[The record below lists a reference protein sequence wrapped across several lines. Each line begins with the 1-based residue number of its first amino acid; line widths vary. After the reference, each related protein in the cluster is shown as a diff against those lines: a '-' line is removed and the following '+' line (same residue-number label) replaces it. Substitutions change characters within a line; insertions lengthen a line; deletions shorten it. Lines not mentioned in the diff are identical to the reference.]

1 MGFPSGGTRPGEL
14 IDVKIASRVQGMS
27 YAIRDIAVIGDE
39 LARKGKKIYY
49 LNIGDPVNPDV
60 SDFKTPDYIIDALAK
75 AAKKGYNMYGNS
87 LGVHEL
93 REKIAAEENRR
104 NALSLVPDDILLTS
118 GVSEAIFFIASALI
132 EEGDEILV
140 PGPVYPPYIS
150 YAKFF
155 GGKSVEYKLDEAKN
169 WQPDIDDFASKINK
183 KTQFILLCSPNNPT
197 GVLYDEKFT
206 KEIGKLAAEYN
217 IPLVSDEI
225 YDQILFEKFNSYK
238 CHVSILK
245 NDVPI
250 IGMNGFSKAHLS
262 TGWRL
267 GYMYFHDP
275 QGKLVQVKQSIESLA
290 RIRLCVNVPAQY
302 AAIKTMEEPK
312 QHTRSMVEKL
322 WKRRD
327 FSIKRLKEIPGISC
341 VVPDGAFYLFPRLDF
356 LDQKRGPWKDDKE
369 FVLDLLKETGI
380 MAVYGSGFGKYGTNH
395 MRVTFL
401 PTIEVLEEVYNVLE
415 AYIKKRLT

>member
-1 MGFPSGGTRPGEL
+1 M
-14 IDVKIASRVQGMS
+14 IDVKIASRLQGMS

-39 LARKGKKIYY
+39 LAKKGKKIYY

-87 LGVHEL
+87 LGVYEL

-104 NALSLVPDDILLTS
+104 NGLNLAPDDVLLTS
-118 GVSEAIFFIASALI
+118 GVSEAIFFVASALI

-155 GGKSVEYKLDEAKN
+155 GGKSVEYELNEARN

-225 YDQILFEKFNSYK
+225 YDQILFEKYDAYK

-275 QGKLVQVKQSIESLA
+275 QGKLKQLKQSIESLA

-312 QHTRSMVEKL
+312 QHTKTMVEKL

-327 FSIKRLKEIPGISC
+327 FCINRLKEIPGISC

-356 LDQKRGPWKDDKE
+356 LVQKRGPWKDDKE
-369 FVLDLLKETGI
+369 FILDLLKETGI
-380 MAVYGSGFGKYGTNH
+380 MAVYGSGFGQYGVNH
-395 MRVTFL
+395 FRMTFL
-401 PTIEVLEEVYNVLE
+401 APIDVLEEVFNLFE
-415 AYIKKRLT
+415 AFLKKRLA

>member
-1 MGFPSGGTRPGEL
+1 
-14 IDVKIASRVQGMS
+14 MS
-27 YAIRDIAVIGDE
+27 YAIRDIAIIGDE
-39 LARKGKKIYY
+39 LAKKGKKIYY

-60 SDFKTPDYIIDALAK
+60 SDFKTPGYIIDALAN
-75 AAKKGYNMYGNS
+75 AARKGQNMYGNS

-93 REKIAAEENRR
+93 REKISAEENRR
-104 NALSLVPDDILLTS
+104 NGLNLVPDDILLTG
-118 GVSEAIFFIASALI
+118 GVSEAIFFIAAALI
-132 EEGDEILV
+132 EQGDEILV

-150 YAKFF
+150 YARFF
-155 GGKSVEYKLDEAKN
+155 GGKPVEYRLDEARN
-169 WQPDIDDFASKINK
+169 WQPDVDDFASKISK

-197 GVLYDEKFT
+197 GVLYDEKFI
-206 KEIGKLAAEYN
+206 KEIGKLAAEYD

-225 YDQILFEKFNSYK
+225 YDQILFEKYPSYK

-250 IGMNGFSKAHLS
+250 VGMNGFSKAHLS

-275 QGKLVQVKQSIESLA
+275 RGKLKQVKQSIESLA

-312 QHTRSMVEKL
+312 QHTKIMVEKL

-327 FSIKRLKEIPGISC
+327 YSIKRLKELPGISC
-341 VVPDGAFYLFPRLDF
+341 VIPDGAFYLFPRLDF
-356 LDQKRGPWKDDKE
+356 LDQKLGPWKDDKE
-369 FVLDLLKETGI
+369 FVIDMLKETGI
-380 MAVYGSGFGKYGTNH
+380 MAVYGSGFGQYGVNH
-395 MRVTFL
+395 FRMTFL
-401 PTIEVLEEVYNVLE
+401 PPIDVLEEVYNLFE
-415 AYIKKRLT
+415 AFLKKRLV

>member
-1 MGFPSGGTRPGEL
+1 
-14 IDVKIASRVQGMS
+14 MS

-39 LARKGKKIYY
+39 LAKKGKKIYY

-60 SDFKTPDYIIDALAK
+60 SDFKTPDYIIEALVE

-87 LGVHEL
+87 LGVYEL

-104 NALSLVPDDILLTS
+104 NDLDLVPDDVLLTG
-118 GVSEAIFFIASALI
+118 GVSEAIFFVASALV

-140 PGPVYPPYIS
+140 PGPVYPPYMS
-150 YAKFF
+150 YARFF
-155 GGKSVEYKLDEAKN
+155 GGTPVEYKLDEARN
-169 WQPDIDDFASKINK
+169 WQPDIDDFASKISK

-197 GVLYDEKFT
+197 GALYDEKFT
-206 KEIGKLAAEYN
+206 REIGKLAAEYN

-225 YDQILFEKFNSYK
+225 YDQILFEKFESYK

-245 NDVPI
+245 NDLPI

-275 QGKLVQVKQSIESLA
+275 QGKLEQVKRSIEALA

-312 QHTRSMVEKL
+312 EHTKVMVEKL

-327 FSIKRLKEIPGISC
+327 FCIKRLKEIPGISC
-341 VVPDGAFYLFPRLDF
+341 VIPDGAFYLFPRLDF
-356 LDQKRGPWKDDKE
+356 LVQKRGPWKDDKE

-380 MAVYGSGFGKYGTNH
+380 MAVYGSGFGKYGVNH
-395 MRVTFL
+395 LRMTFL
-401 PTIEVLEEVYNVLE
+401 PPIDVLDEVFNLLE
-415 AYIKKRLT
+415 AFLRRRMP

>member
-1 MGFPSGGTRPGEL
+1 
-14 IDVKIASRVQGMS
+14 VKTARRLQGMS

-49 LNIGDPVNPDV
+49 LNIGDPVNPEV
-60 SDFKTPDYIIDALAK
+60 SDFKTPDYIIEALAK

-87 LGVHEL
+87 LGVQEL
-93 REKIAAEENRR
+93 REKIAIEENHR
-104 NALSLVPDDILLTS
+104 NGLSLVPDDILLTS
-118 GVSEAIFFIASALI
+118 GVSEAIFFVAAALI
-132 EEGDEILV
+132 EEGDEVLV

-150 YAKFF
+150 YANFF
-155 GGKSVEYKLDEAKN
+155 GGKPVEYKLDETKD
-169 WQPDIDDFASKINK
+169 WQPDIDDFASKITK

-197 GVLYDEKFT
+197 GVLYNEQFI
-206 KEIGKLAAEYN
+206 KEIGKLAADYN

-225 YDQILFEKFNSYK
+225 YDQILFEKYNSYK

-245 NDVPI
+245 NDLPI

-275 QGKLVQVKQSIESLA
+275 QGKMKQVKQSIEALA

-302 AAIKTMEEPK
+302 AAIKTMEQPK
-312 QHTRSMVEKL
+312 EHTKIMVEKL

-327 FSIKRLKEIPGISC
+327 YCIKRLQEFDGISC
-341 VVPDGAFYLFPRLDF
+341 VVPDGAFYLFPKLKF

-380 MAVYGSGFGKYGTNH
+380 MMVYGSGFGQYGVNH
-395 MRVTFL
+395 FRMTFL
-401 PTIEVLEEVYNVLE
+401 PPIEVLEEVFNLFG
-415 AYIKKRLT
+415 AFLKKRLS